1 MVFPKIDMIERLHIR
16 NYAIIEEVEI
26 KFSKGLTIITGET
39 GAGKSIILG
48 ALGLIMGKRADTRV
62 LYNQESKCIVEAHF
76 KIGKHQVKSF
86 FQAND
91 LDYDSE
97 VIIRR
102 ELSPSGKSRAFIN
115 DTPVTLPLLKELSA
129 ALIDLHQ
136 QFDTMELHQS
146 SFQLKMLDALADN
159 SELLASYQQGF
170 QAYQA
175 NVRRLE
181 SLRQQDQQAA
191 QEVDYYTFLLEEFE
205 KAALEADEQENLEQE
220 QQLLENAEGIKSAF
234 TAGYMNISE
243 SEDAISGRLREL
255 NNLIAQHRD
264 INPEIGRIA
273 DRMDSLLLEAEDI
286 ADELKRIE
294 ENTEF
299 NPERLQEV
307 GDRLDMIY
315 RLQNK
320 HQVRTIAELLELQG
334 DIALKVEA
342 FSDLGGTIA
351 NLEAQISAQQAELL
365 EKAQKLSTRRKAV
378 VQSFEMR
385 IHSMLEQLSMEHA
398 RMQITIDDDAQ
409 LNASGIDQV
418 NFLFAANKGGRFESI
433 KDVASGGELSRLT
446 LVTKSLVASAIPLP
460 TMIFDEIDT
469 GVSGNVAMKMGE
481 ILRTLANEHQVVVI
495 THTPQVASK
504 ANKHYFVYKQVIG
517 ESTFTK
523 VKKLDKEARV
533 FEIATMLSGNPPT
546 KAAVENAKQLITN
559 F

>member
-1 MVFPKIDMIERLHIR
+1 MIERLHIR

-48 ALGLIMGKRADTRV
+48 ALGLIMGRRADTRV
-62 LYNQESKCIVEAHF
+62 LYNKESKCVVEAHF
-76 KIGKHQVKSF
+76 KIHKQQVKAF

-115 DTPVTLPLLKELSA
+115 DTPVKLPLLKELSA

-136 QFDTMELHQS
+136 QFDTMELHQA
-146 SFQLKMLDALADN
+146 SFQLQMLDALADN
-159 SELLASYQQGF
+159 GVLLANYQQDF
-170 QAYQA
+170 QAYKA

-191 QEVDYYTFLLEEFE
+191 QEIDYYTFLLEEFE
-205 KAALEADEQENLEQE
+205 KADLEADEQESLEQE

-234 TAGYMNISE
+234 TAAYMNISE

-255 NNLIAQHRD
+255 NNLVSQHRD
-264 INPEIGRIA
+264 INPEIGKIT

-299 NPERLQEV
+299 NPERLEEI
-307 GDRLDMIY
+307 GERLNMIY

-320 HQVRTIAELLELQG
+320 HQVRTIGELLELQG
-334 DIALKVEA
+334 DLALKVEA

-351 NLEAQISAQQAELL
+351 NLEAQIDALQAKLL
-365 EKAQKLSTRRKAV
+365 EKAQKLSKRRQAV
-378 VQSFEMR
+378 IQTFEMR

-398 RMQITIDDDAQ
+398 RLQINIQEDAQ
-409 LNASGIDQV
+409 LNAYGIDQV

-481 ILRTLANEHQVVVI
+481 ILRGLADEHQVVVI

-546 KAAVENAKQLITN
+546 KAAVENAKQLIATA
-559 F
+559 

>member
-1 MVFPKIDMIERLHIR
+1 MIERLHIR